1 MTTLY
6 HDTFLLL
13 LQLICP
19 FLIWTITPSPSPPV
33 SFGLSFIPPLSS
45 LPLLPQLP
53 QCHVTVHVPVL
64 ANPDIAEVTRL
75 ASFLPIIVHSL
86 LPLTQ
91 PQLRLTCDRPTPTGV
106 PFHVRTLVSPTTILS
121 RDTSIW
127 YSHILDLVGSPP
139 DLRISSVT
147 LGPSFGFGHCSDPFG
162 SIRIILGSI

>member
-13 LQLICP
+13 LRLICP
-19 FLIWTITPSPSPPV
+19 FLIWTTTPSPSPPV

-75 ASFLPIIVHSL
+75 ASL
-86 LPLTQ
+86 LPMSSTPSSPLITQ
-91 PQLRLTCDRPTPTGV
+91 SRLTRDRSTLSGV